1 MIKLNVGC
9 GFDYREGFVNID
21 GSDLLPKVDKVID
34 FNKHSL
40 LNHFEVETVDLI
52 LAIDFIEHLFH
63 WEAVKIL
70 TDFYRL
76 LKSNGKL
83 ELRLPDV
90 KYICNAWHLS
100 IEKKINSLYG
110 GQDMKQHSKR
120 DIYREKFPEFF
131 CHKYGYTQKTMTREL
146 KQVGFSVVK
155 TRRSRKN
162 FYATA
167 IK

>member
-21 GSDLLPKVDKVID
+21 GSDLLPRVDKVID
-34 FNKHSL
+34 LNNDSL
-40 LNHFEVETVDLI
+40 LNHFDIETVDFI

-70 TDFYRL
+70 NDFYKL
-76 LKSNGKL
+76 LKSNARL
-83 ELRLPDV
+83 ELQLPDF
-90 KYICNAWHLS
+90 KYICNAWHIP

-110 GQDMKQHSKR
+110 GQDIKQNSKR

-131 CHKYGYTQKTMTREL
+131 CHKYGYTQKTMKREL

-155 TRRSRKN
+155 TKRRRKN
-162 FYATA
+162 FYAEA